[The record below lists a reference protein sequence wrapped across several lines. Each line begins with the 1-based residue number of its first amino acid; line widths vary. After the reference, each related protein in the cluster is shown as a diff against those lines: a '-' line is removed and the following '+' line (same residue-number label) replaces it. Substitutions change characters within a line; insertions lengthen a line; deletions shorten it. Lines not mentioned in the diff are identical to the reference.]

1 MSGTHRAR
9 SRRKKTG
16 KGKAL
21 PAVLATAVAVA
32 AVGVTVFLVRSG
44 DEPAS
49 PGSTPHAPSAAETP
63 RTGAQLEFTNTED
76 FSYSI
81 GAIKA
86 GLDADNRAYID
97 YLITNTSG
105 RTAPF
110 EAPGQLFLPEEEA
123 GTETCAPQEGAEEGM
138 CTPPIDSEVIGTVGG
153 VRPSSDGVDDYM
165 PKDSSFVVR
174 VITKQPVAEDAEA
187 ANLRLYVW
195 DVRFVSNRIAQGIP
209 LP

>member
-1 MSGTHRAR
+1 VSGTHRAR

-21 PAVLATAVAVA
+21 PAVVTAVA
-32 AVGVTVFLVRSG
+32 AVAVTVFLVRPG

-49 PGSTPHAPSAAETP
+49 PGSTPNSPSAAETP
-63 RTGAQLEFTNTED
+63 RTGARMEFTNTED
-76 FSYSI
+76 FSYSL

-86 GLDADNRAYID
+86 GLDSDNRAYID
-97 YLITNTSG
+97 YLVTNVSG

-110 EAPGQLFLPEEEA
+110 ESPGQLFLPEEEA

-138 CTPPIDSEVIGTVGG
+138 CTPPTDTKIISTVGG
-153 VRPSSDGVDDYM
+153 VRPSSDGVDQYM
-165 PKDSSFVVR
+165 PEDASFVVR
-174 VITKQPVAEDAEA
+174 VITKQPVAEGAEA
-187 ANLRLYVW
+187 ADLRLYVW
-195 DVRFVSNRIAQGIP
+195 DVRFVANRIAQGIP